1 MNLKQILWTAL
12 LVTALVACSTQPQ
25 KSVVSVEED
34 LTDKTIA
41 NIRPIGFRL
50 AKMNPPE
57 SDTKEAIRRYQQ
69 FLQLAPQN
77 DTRVHV
83 MHRLADLKL
92 MDLEEI
98 LAEDPEKVDQKQVEA
113 IYDEAIATY
122 ERVLK
127 LFPNRLDSDMLL
139 YQLAKV
145 YSLKGDSE
153 SSLNALQRLVSRFD
167 NSDLL
172 MESYYRMGDIYFTLG
187 EYGNA
192 ERSFAKVTQ
201 QSSDNRFYLSAQYMR
216 GWSEFKQ
223 GKFDQALMAFIA
235 VIDERFEDTAA
246 IVTASRSDKDLLD
259 DTTRV
264 MSMIFS
270 AGRGH
275 RQIASLFQRIGERHY
290 EYLIYDSLA
299 EYYLSKQQYTDAART
314 YTAFV
319 QASPNDVLAPAF
331 YSNVVKTHKQAGY
344 IDKVLEHKMAYV
356 ERYGAKSAFWSL
368 YGEDIREM
376 IRPNIKTYTS
386 ELAQYHHAK
395 GQKSKTLKTKFN
407 HLLAASRWY
416 DEYIVTFPNDS
427 NVGEMHFL
435 KGEALFEVG
444 RYEQA
449 VESYLA
455 GAFESPMHEQAEE
468 SGFAALVTFN
478 QLIARSKAESQNQW
492 LQQKVDTAM
501 RYSQSFPNSKNVAQV
516 LARAAEG
523 LFSLNQFDK
532 ATSVAQQVLSNPNA
546 SPSQVSVA
554 LLIKGHSHF
563 DLKQY
568 EEAEQA
574 YSKALAGKRLDQK
587 KVKDVREKLAASIY
601 KQAVALV
608 EAGKINEAVD
618 TFMRVGERVP
628 NSPIRITAHYDA
640 ASYLMRAKQ
649 WDRAQGLLLSFREQF
664 PKHKLAKDVPSKLI
678 IAYEKTQ
685 DWDKAAYELE
695 TIWRTSRDR
704 EEQRIALYQ
713 AAEYFEKAQDMENA
727 MTMLKR
733 YAHNYPKPLNAQLE
747 AISRLENLYNKR
759 DQHEKRQYWLEKLIV
774 ADRKAGKARTDRS
787 RYLAAKAS
795 FDLADYE
802 RRDYAKIPLT
812 LPLRKSL
819 AKKKVALKSTL
830 DAYKRTAKMEVQ
842 EFTTAATFQI
852 AEIYGEL
859 SRDLMNSERP
869 AGLDELELE
878 EYEFLLEDQ
887 AFPFEEAAINIHES
901 NIKRSWDG
909 LYDDWIA
916 KSIDALG
923 ALMPARYA
931 KQEVNYDVIAEI
943 H

>member
-1 MNLKQILWTAL
+1 M
-12 LVTALVACSTQPQ
+12 
-25 KSVVSVEED
+25 EED

-57 SDTKEAIRRYQQ
+57 TDTKEAIRRYQQ
-69 FLQLAPQN
+69 FLQLAPNN

-98 LAEDPEKVDQKQVEA
+98 LSEDVEKVDQKQVEA
-113 IYDEAIATY
+113 VYDEAITTY

-145 YSLKGDSE
+145 YSLKGDSV
-153 SSLNALQRLVSRFD
+153 SSLNALQRLVARFEK
-167 NSDLL
+167 SELL

-187 EYGNA
+187 QYDNA

-201 QSSDNRFYLSAQYMR
+201 QSSDNRFYLSAQYMM

-223 GKFDQALMAFIA
+223 SKFDEALISFIA

-246 IVTASRSDKDLLD
+246 IVTASRSDKDLLE

-275 RQIASLFQRIGERHY
+275 RQIANLFQRIGKRHY

-314 YTAFV
+314 FTAFV
-319 QASPNDVLAPAF
+319 QTSPNDVLAPAF
-331 YSNVVKTHKQAGY
+331 YSNVVKTYKQAGY
-344 IDKVLEHKMAYV
+344 IDQVLEHKMAYV
-356 ERYGAKSAFWSL
+356 ERYGTRSKFWNL

-376 IRPNIKTYTS
+376 IRPNIKTYAS

-395 GQKSKTLKTKFN
+395 GQKSKSLKIKFN

-416 DEYIVTFPNDS
+416 DEYILTFPNDS

-444 RYEQA
+444 RYDQA
-449 VESYLA
+449 VSSYLA
-455 GAFESPMHEQAEE
+455 GAFDSPRHDKAEE
-468 SGFAALVTFN
+468 SGFAALVTYN
-478 QLIARSKAESQNQW
+478 QLIAKSKGESYNQW
-492 LQQKVDTAM
+492 VQQKVDTAI
-501 RYSQSFPNSKNVAQV
+501 RYSQSFPNSSNVAQV

-532 ATSVAQQVLSNPNA
+532 ATSVAQQVLSNPKA
-546 SPSQVSVA
+546 SPSQISVA

-568 EEAEQA
+568 VEAEQA
-574 YSKALAGKRLDQK
+574 YSKVLSGKHLEK
-587 KVKDVREKLAASIY
+587 NKVKDVQEKLAASIY

-608 EAGKINEAVD
+608 EAKQIDNAVD

-628 NSPIRITAHYDA
+628 SSPIRITAHYDA
-640 ASYLMRAKQ
+640 ASYLMKAQK
-649 WDRAQGLLLSFREQF
+649 WDRAQELLLSFREQF
-664 PKHKLAKDVPSKLI
+664 PKHKLAKDIPSKLI
-678 IAYEKTQ
+678 IAYENTQ
-685 DWDKAAYELE
+685 EWDKAAYELE
-695 TIWRTSRDR
+695 TIWRTSRVR
-704 EEQRIALYQ
+704 NEQRIALYQ
-713 AAEYFEKAQDMENA
+713 AAEYFEKANDMENA

-733 YAHNYPKPLNAQLE
+733 YAHNYPKPFNAQLE
-747 AISRLENLYNKR
+747 AISRLENIYNKQE
-759 DQHEKRQYWLEKLIV
+759 QHEKRQYWLDKLII
-774 ADRKAGKARTDRS
+774 ADKKAGKERTDRS
-787 RYLAAKAS
+787 RFLAAKAS
-795 FDLADYE
+795 FDLADYK

-812 LPLRKSL
+812 LPLRTSL

-909 LYDDWIA
+909 LYDNWIA
-916 KSIDALG
+916 KSVDALG
-923 ALMPARYA
+923 TLMPARYA
-931 KQEVNYDVIAEI
+931 KKEINYDVIAEI